1 MYNTQE
7 WSLLTNNK
15 KAQVQFLFFSK
26 KKHINQVDRPSGL
39 K

>member
-15 KAQVQFLFFSK
+15 KAQVQFLFFFQK
-26 KKHINQVDRPSGL
+26 KNTSTKWIDQVD
-39 K
+39 